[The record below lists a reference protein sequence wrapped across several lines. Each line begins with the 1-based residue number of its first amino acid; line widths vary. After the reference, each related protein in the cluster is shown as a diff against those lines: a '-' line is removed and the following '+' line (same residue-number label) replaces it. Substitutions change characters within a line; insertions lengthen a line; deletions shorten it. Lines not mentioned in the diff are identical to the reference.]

1 MTDNLT
7 PEMELLLMKRKQR
20 NEKLQLDGK
29 EDPNA
34 SPQDLVNDEKEKLF
48 KFEWSALEAR
58 IRGVIGEYVNPMRD
72 WKVRTDAQ
80 IRETDFKIYKAN
92 ECIERLNETVFWQQ
106 YKGQE
111 RKSIFNECLHEV
123 TEIRARLE

>member
-34 SPQDLVNDEKEKLF
+34 SPLDLVNDEKEKLF

-92 ECIERLNETVFWQQ
+92 ECIERLNETVFWQE
-106 YKGQE
+106 YKG
-111 RKSIFNECLHEV
+111 
-123 TEIRARLE
+123 